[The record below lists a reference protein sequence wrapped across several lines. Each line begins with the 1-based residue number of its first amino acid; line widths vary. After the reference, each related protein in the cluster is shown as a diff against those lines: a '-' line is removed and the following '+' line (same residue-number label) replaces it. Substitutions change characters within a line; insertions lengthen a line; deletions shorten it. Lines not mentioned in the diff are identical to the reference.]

1 MRTATRI
8 GKLTLVA
15 IAAAWLGAASVSA
28 APNTGR
34 LSLSG
39 GIDITTAYFFRGI
52 LQERDGAIFQPYLE
66 LGVSLYKG
74 EDDKGEGN
82 FSGLSLFGGTWASL
96 HTEETNHTASSLDAF
111 YEQDWYGG
119 IQLQFMDNKITT
131 RAFYIAYTSP
141 SDAFRTVQEVDLSA
155 ALDDSEWLGAFALK
169 PSILFA
175 TETENSAM
183 GPERGEYMEFGV
195 APGFPIVDSEDFPVT
210 LTFPNKLGISL
221 DDYYEVS
228 ESNEDTFGY
237 YSTGV
242 KVSFPLK
249 FIPEDYGAWSAS
261 GGATLMVLGTNTK
274 GLNDND
280 SPWVVGT
287 WGVSMAY

>member
-1 MRTATRI
+1 MRQAGRI

-34 LSLSG
+34 LSFSG
-39 GIDITTAYFFRGI
+39 GVDITTAYFFRGI
-52 LQERDGAIFQPYLE
+52 LQERNGFIIEPYGE
-66 LGVSLYKG
+66 MGVALYKG
-74 EDDKGEGN
+74 EGDW
-82 FSGLSLFGGTWASL
+82 SGLSLFGGTWASL
-96 HTEETNHTASSLDAF
+96 HSQETNHTASSLDAF
-111 YEQDWYGG
+111 YELDWYGG
-119 IQLQFMDNKITT
+119 LQAQFMDNKVTT

-141 SDAFRTVQEVDLSA
+141 SDAFKTVQEVDLSA

-169 PSILFA
+169 PSVLFA

-183 GPERGEYMEFGV
+183 GPERGEYLELGV
-195 APGFPIVDSEDFPVT
+195 APSYPIVDSETMPVT
-210 LTFPNKLGISL
+210 LTFPIKLGLSL

-228 ESNEDTFGY
+228 EDNEDTFGY
-237 YSTGV
+237 ASTGA
-242 KVSFPLK
+242 KLSFPLS

-261 GGATLMVLGTNTK
+261 GGVNVLYLGTNTK
-274 GLNDND
+274 KINDND
-280 SPWVVGT
+280 NIWVVGT